1 MTLLSPAETC
11 RSVADIIDFDA
22 VRFNIR
28 TWERSDSVCGT
39 TACIAG
45 HTALL
50 HSDGKE
56 HHRGNVSEDVDIH
69 GEKQENFWPDSEWIV
84 RQGQRLG
91 LTEKAADVMFDPS
104 CHFWERHNAKR
115 RDHRYSKVLRQL
127 EKELENREDDSSL
140 IDLEELKQI
149 AVEAFR

>member
-1 MTLLSPAETC
+1 MPLSPSETC
-11 RSVADIIDFDA
+11 RKVADIIDYESE
-22 VRFNIR
+22 RFYMGF
-28 TWERSDSVCGT
+28 WEELSDDCGS

-50 HSDGKE
+50 HNDGMDKHRDNVIVINAPFGKKE
-56 HHRGNVSEDVDIH
+56 EDFCPT
-69 GEKQENFWPDSEWIV
+69 NEWIV

-104 CHFWERHNAKR
+104 SHFWERHNAKR